1 MNNERKSVAV
11 KFTEQQNQAIESWMT
26 ETSCSRQVAII
37 GLLVKGAKEMGVW
50 DDEPRERASHS
61 VRLHNTNTCS
71 TYDEGVTRR
80 VSATSETVRISEEEE
95 EKEEKEKDNFSEFW
109 YSIPK
114 QFKRGTREEAKRKW
128 NSKKVS
134 RELTSS
140 GLSPGDVADRYAA
153 YFKLSKGEGYEG
165 IRYVKHVSNWLDAFG
180 FHDES
185 LTRDELSEKNHVD
198 LDLT

>member
-50 DDEPRERASHS
+50 HDEPRERASHS

-71 TYDEGVTRR
+71 TYEEGVTRR
-80 VSATSETVRISEEEE
+80 VSATSDENNKNENEEAD
-95 EKEEKEKDNFSEFW
+95 KTDSFSEFW

-128 NSKKVS
+128 NSRKVS

-140 GLSPGDVADRYAA
+140 GLSPGDVADRYVA

>member
-1 MNNERKSVAV
+1 MNDDRKIVSLKLTEEQNDAV
-11 KFTEQQNQAIESWMT
+11 DALMS
-26 ETSCSRQVAII
+26 ETSCSRQVALV
-37 GLLVKGAKEMGVW
+37 GLLVQGAKSLGVW
-50 DDEPRERASHS
+50 HPEPRERASHS

-80 VSATSETVRISEEEE
+80 VSATSEAVRISEEEE

>member
-1 MNNERKSVAV
+1 MNDDRKIVSLKLTEEQNDAV
-11 KFTEQQNQAIESWMT
+11 DALMS
-26 ETSCSRQVAII
+26 ETSCSRQVALV
-37 GLLVKGAKEMGVW
+37 GLLVQGAKSLGVW
-50 DDEPRERASHS
+50 HPEPRERASHS

-71 TYDEGVTRR
+71 TYEEGVTRR
-80 VSATSETVRISEEEE
+80 VSATSNENNKNENEEVN
-95 EKEEKEKDNFSEFW
+95 KTDSFSEFW